1 MDTCVSAQR
10 TVREHH
16 LIAVPE
22 TFRPG
27 MLVPL
32 GMYRR
37 VSEDKAMKGL
47 ASNWREVEEQVKEQ
61 EDAIRAFAATLP
73 FEAAIV
79 RDYCDNNTPAS
90 DPFIVRDD
98 FESMLKD
105 LEVGIIRG
113 ILFLHSD
120 RLARLVYD
128 AARVCRVFEMN
139 PDYVGLSVEGGVN
152 LATVEGRGMFVM
164 QATVG
169 NMEIGN
175 TRRRVVRTNRRVAE
189 KGVMHGAPRP
199 FGWGEDRRTLH
210 DEESKMIR
218 EAILAIP
225 GGYKIADFKRALT
238 EYGYVPKATKRSGDG
253 IRVIQHT
260 AAEQILMSPRVC
272 GYRFHVPEQV
282 RRTAEGRLWL
292 PDFIVFKDGKPVR
305 GDWEAPCSPD
315 EWQAAVDEIKRR
327 KKANKKGLKSGKHDT
342 TAVYLCSGIARCG
355 KCSSPMWADPYTKGT
370 SSYEKYGFRYQC
382 QSNQGGCGGVS
393 RVGPPI
399 DDLVETAFLVETR
412 STIGE
417 DVEKAA
423 EIDETVH
430 DKRLDEIAAEIEDV
444 NARRREKR
452 ISTSA
457 ALDMIEELEAERE
470 TLASK
475 RGQLALQKR
484 KKAMLTPDALADWE
498 GLTMTEKRTRLK
510 AAVRAV
516 IVHPAGRG
524 KRFDPDLI
532 EIAWQKNQ
540 AA

>member
-10 TVREHH
+10 AREYH
-16 LIAVPE
+16 LIPV
-22 TFRPG
+22 
-27 MLVPL
+27 

-37 VSEDKAMKGL
+37 VSEDKAMKGRV
-47 ASNWREVEEQVKEQ
+47 STWREVEEQVKEQ
-61 EDAIRAFAATLP
+61 EDAIRALAAVLP
-73 FEAAIV
+73 DDVTIV

-98 FESMLKD
+98 FERMLKD
-105 LEVGIIRG
+105 LEAGVIRG

-139 PDYVGLSVEGGVN
+139 PEYIGLSVEGGVN

-199 FGWGEDRRTLH
+199 FGWDEDRRTLH
-210 DEESKMIR
+210 DVESKMIR

-238 EYGYVPKATKRSGDG
+238 EYGYVPKETKRSREGV
-253 IRVIQHT
+253 RVIQHT
-260 AAEQILMSPRVC
+260 AAEQILMSPRVA
-272 GYRFHVPEQV
+272 GIRFHVPEALRKQ
-282 RRTAEGRLWL
+282 AEGRLWL
-292 PDFIVFKDGKPVR
+292 PDFIVYKGGEPVR

-327 KKANKKGLKSGKHDT
+327 KEANKEGLPSGKHDT
-342 TAVYLCSGIARCG
+342 TAAYFLSGIARCG
-355 KCSSPMWADPYTKGT
+355 KCSSPMWSNPYTKGT
-370 SSYEKYGFRYQC
+370 SAYEKWGFRYAC
-382 QSNQGGCGGVS
+382 LSNQGGCGGVT

-399 DDLVETAFLVETR
+399 DELVETAFLLETR
-412 STIGE
+412 ATLGE
-417 DVEKAA
+417 DVAKADA
-423 EIDETVH
+423 IDETVH
-430 DKRLDEIAAEIEDV
+430 DKRLDEIAQEIADV
-444 NARRREKR
+444 NERRREKR

-457 ALDMIEELEAERE
+457 ALDMIEELEGERE
-470 TLASK
+470 KLTSK

-484 KKAMLTPDALADWE
+484 KRAMLTPDALADWE

-524 KRFDPDLI
+524 KRFDPELI
-532 EIAWQKNQ
+532 EIVWQKNQ